1 MQEGSNPLNCS
12 CLSAS
17 LPAPLPATRTLPP
30 LPAPVQDVKA
40 GLDPHFVDRYEQIYR
55 LAFPQQQEEQAE

>member
-1 MQEGSNPLNCS
+1 
-12 CLSAS
+12 
-17 LPAPLPATRTLPP
+17 
-30 LPAPVQDVKA
+30 VQDVKA